1 MLKLAD
7 NPPITY
13 SAEAD
18 CGLAELDWD
27 KTWRVA
33 YVKPRQE
40 KSLAKDLIERR
51 VSYFLPMVLRE
62 TSSGGR
68 RRQNMYPL
76 FPSYLFFGGDEF
88 ARLACLRT
96 ERTVQLIE
104 PDGENQRRMREELRS
119 LALVINNK
127 PDDVELYNSLQPGS
141 HVRVKS
147 GPMRDVEGTIL
158 KSDSATK
165 LQLAVTLLG
174 VGVMVEI
181 HPDLVEVF

>member
-1 MLKLAD
+1 MLRLAD

-13 SAEAD
+13 SAAVAS
-18 CGLAELDWD
+18 GLSELDWER
-27 KTWRVA
+27 TWRVA
-33 YVKPRQE
+33 YLKPRQE
-40 KSLAKDLIERR
+40 KSLAKDLIERG
-51 VSYFLPMVLRE
+51 VTYFLPMVLRE

-68 RRQNMYPL
+68 RRKNMYPL
-76 FPSYLFFGGDEF
+76 FPSYLFFAGDED

-96 ERTVQLIE
+96 DRTVQLLE

-119 LALVINNK
+119 LSLVMDNH
-127 PDDVELYNSLQPGS
+127 PDDVELYNALQPGS

-158 KSDSATK
+158 KSGSSTK

-174 VGVMVEI
+174 VGVVVEI